1 MENQNDSATDQSNQ
15 GTADTT
21 EDASTTQS
29 PDFTDISTDGLPE
42 ETDVSGDQSR
52 FEFLFDSLP
61 DAVAEVN
68 IEDGEPTVHGINT
81 AFADAFGYTEDEI
94 QGRSL
99 NDVIVPD
106 AAADTAVQIDQ
117 FTENAYTEQVVTRA
131 TATGKGEF
139 LFRGVPFKRNGT
151 RYAFAVYTDITE
163 HKKREEELERKNE
176 EMKEFASILSHDIRN
191 PVNIAQGYLSR
202 IGDEA
207 NQDSVERIKRSL
219 DRIDDLIDDTLTITK
234 ESGDVEETELV
245 DIAEIVSQCWAMT
258 DTGDAELRVADEFT
272 LECDT
277 DRVSR
282 LFENLF
288 RNAVDHNDDSVTVRV
303 GIHNTMTTS
312 TRGGGQEKRAFYVQ
326 DNGSG
331 IPEEDREDVLK
342 LGETTAREGT
352 GLGLPIV
359 ERVAEAHGWRMKIG
373 ETVTGGAKFVFS
385 NVSIK

>member
-1 MENQNDSATDQSNQ
+1 
-15 GTADTT
+15 
-21 EDASTTQS
+21 
-29 PDFTDISTDGLPE
+29 
-42 ETDVSGDQSR
+42 
-52 FEFLFDSLP
+52 
-61 DAVAEVN
+61 
-68 IEDGEPTVHGINT
+68 
-81 AFADAFGYTEDEI
+81 
-94 QGRSL
+94 
-99 NDVIVPD
+99 
-106 AAADTAVQIDQ
+106 
-117 FTENAYTEQVVTRA
+117 
-131 TATGKGEF
+131 
-139 LFRGVPFKRNGT
+139 
-151 RYAFAVYTDITE
+151 VYTDITE